1 MQQSITANDLRI
13 KGVSIL
19 EEKTADDSNVIITVR
34 GKNRFVV
41 VPIEKYSY
49 LRECE
54 LEAVLLE
61 AKKDL
66 KEGRVIQET
75 VENHIRRFSPSP

>member
-41 VPIEKYSY
+41 VPIEKYNY

-66 KEGRVIQET
+66 KVHLHRAAP
-75 VENHIRRFSPSP
+75 RRSK